1 MLPERLSND
10 VCSLRPGVDRKALTA
25 EMLVMPDGTVTGEAF
40 QRSLIKS
47 DRRLTYPEVDALLE
61 GRADLGDRVME
72 DDVRLAMDLARA
84 LRARRMRRG
93 ALDVATTE
101 PRFHFEEGRIAS
113 IEVERQ
119 TDAHSLIEEC
129 MIAANE
135 AVARFLIDRKVPTI
149 FRVHGDPEQM
159 AIDELWTRLEVLGIP
174 VPPLA
179 EGMLTADQRRE
190 AAGVAA
196 HATRLYVERTG
207 KGGRSLPYMV
217 LRSLQRAV
225 YRPDATSHSG
235 LASAAYLHF
244 TSPIRRYPDLVVH
257 RALVYALGLGEAAPD
272 AVMLP
277 EVSRDSSERERA
289 ATDLE
294 RRADRMCLAYLLAY
308 RPRLRWRLAQA
319 RVRAMSSR

>member
-1 MLPERLSND
+1 M
-10 VCSLRPGVDRKALTA
+10 
-25 EMLVMPDGTVTGEAF
+25 
-40 QRSLIKS
+40 
-47 DRRLTYPEVDALLE
+47 
-61 GRADLGDRVME
+61 
-72 DDVRLAMDLARA
+72 
-84 LRARRMRRG
+84 
-93 ALDVATTE
+93 
-101 PRFHFEEGRIAS
+101 
-113 IEVERQ
+113 
-119 TDAHSLIEEC
+119 
-129 MIAANE
+129 
-135 AVARFLIDRKVPTI
+135 PTI

-159 AIDELWTRLEVLGIP
+159 AIEELWTRLEVLGIP

-196 HATRLYVERTG
+196 HATRLYVDRTG

-257 RALVYALGLGEAAPD
+257 RALVYALGLGESAPD

-294 RRADRMCLAYLLAY
+294 RRADRMCLAYLLADEMRGDEQWD
-308 RPRLRWRLAQA
+308 RPRDGEVTGIGQSGLFISFGEAYDGFMPFRRMPDDHWVPEPDGVQAIGNETGKRIRLGDSVQV
-319 RVRAMSSR
+319 RVHDIEPLQGRVTLEPADRPGPRTIRDPEQRDRDRGSRRGRRAPRGR